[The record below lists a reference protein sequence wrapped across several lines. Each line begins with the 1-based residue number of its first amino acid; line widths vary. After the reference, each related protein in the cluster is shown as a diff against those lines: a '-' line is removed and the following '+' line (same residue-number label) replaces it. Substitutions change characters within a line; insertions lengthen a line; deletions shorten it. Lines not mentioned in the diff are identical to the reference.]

1 MFSLIGNVSI
11 DIFFSDGYSS
21 LFPLF
26 IVEVSHTKVYV
37 HAHRRYEGNLVFEH
51 VVQEYFDVCETP
63 RWLPLYQ
70 DFLGCVEKVSMV
82 FNE

>member
-21 LFPLF
+21 LFPLVV
-26 IVEVSHTKVYV
+26 VEVSHTKVYV
-37 HAHRRYEGNLVFEH
+37 HTHWRDKGNFVLKH
-51 VVQEYFDVCETP
+51 IVQEYLNVCEAS

-70 DFLGCVEKVSMV
+70 DFLSCVEKVSMV